1 MAQHA
6 NFSILG
12 RIQEAVAAAP
22 GASMADVVQ
31 ATGLPRQP
39 VSQSMY
45 RAVLRG
51 HLFAIKQHG
60 NFRYFATAALRDAAQ
75 QEQAAAPCP
84 RGTVQAAI
92 VQAIESCTDPLGAL
106 HCYLVERT
114 GLTDRQVIKAI
125 YTLRAKQVV
134 FAVEMPSASRYFSSA
149 SARDAAAPAALEA
162 REAEIKDRRRAN
174 NKAYAERVK
183 ASGTKRVRKDSPA
196 PRAASAGGVA
206 APVTVRKTPAQQW
219 ANANAIVPPHV
230 KVTKCPGY
238 VGRQF
243 EPPKWFRGPF
253 TEEWIH
259 LRAST

>member
-31 ATGLPRQP
+31 VTGLPRQP

-51 HLFAIKQHG
+51 HLYAIKQHG
-60 NFRYFATAALRDAAQ
+60 NFRYFATAALRAAAQ
-75 QEQAAAPCP
+75 QEQAVAPCP

-106 HCYLVERT
+106 HGYLMERT

-149 SARDAAAPAALEA
+149 SARDAAAPAARAA
-162 REAEIKDRRRAN
+162 REAEIKERRRAN
-174 NKAYAERVK
+174 NKAYAERV
-183 ASGTKRVRKDSPA
+183 RKDRTE
-196 PRAASAGGVA
+196 PRAASAGGVAA